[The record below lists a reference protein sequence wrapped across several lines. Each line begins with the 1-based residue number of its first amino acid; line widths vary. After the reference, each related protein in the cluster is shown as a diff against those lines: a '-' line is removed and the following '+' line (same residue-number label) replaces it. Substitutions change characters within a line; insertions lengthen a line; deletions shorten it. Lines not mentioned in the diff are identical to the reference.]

1 MLFNLVE
8 PFRPVRVFLAASL
21 NHSAWRDRTPSD
33 RAPSPIMGD
42 IAMTG
47 LHRTTAGALMA
58 LALLAAPGARAA
70 TDEQNLVDRAR
81 ITLDDV
87 KRDKEFGN
95 TEQLLRRA
103 KAVMIVPSLFKGGF
117 FVGGEGGT
125 GVLLSRTP
133 NGGWSYPAFYTMA
146 SASFGLQIGAE
157 ESELVLIAL
166 SDKAKEAFMRDEFK
180 IGADAGLAVVT
191 LGANAEAA
199 TTANLNA
206 DIVVWASSSGAY
218 GGLTVNGSIIKP
230 RDSYNEAYYGRAAS
244 PMVITAGTGVTNRAA
259 DPLRGTLKALSH

>member
-1 MLFNLVE
+1 
-8 PFRPVRVFLAASL
+8 
-21 NHSAWRDRTPSD
+21 
-33 RAPSPIMGD
+33 
-42 IAMTG
+42 MTG
-47 LHRTTAGALMA
+47 FHRTMAGAL
-58 LALLAAPGARAA
+58 LALTMLAAPTARAA
-70 TDEQNLVDRAR
+70 SDEQNLVDRAR

-95 TEQLLRRA
+95 AAQLLKRS

-125 GVLLSRTP
+125 GVLLSRQP
-133 NGGWSYPAFYTMA
+133 NGEWSYPAFYTLA

-166 SDKAKEAFMRDEFK
+166 SDKAKQAFMKDEFK
-180 IGADAGLAVVT
+180 LGADAGLAVVT

-206 DIVVWASSSGAY
+206 DIVVWASSTGAY
-218 GGLTVNGSIIKP
+218 GGLTLNGSIIKP
-230 RDSYNEAYYGRAAS
+230 RDSYNEEYYGRAAS
-244 PMVITAGTGVTNRAA
+244 PSVITAGTGVTNRAA
-259 DPLRGTLKALSH
+259 DPLRHTLKGLSY